1 MAATGP
7 TPPALPPV
15 PSGDYFNE
23 TQWTVLMAILDAVI
37 PTIAA
42 ASTVT
47 DEKTHRSIN
56 DDEFKNVTSSARVKS
71 ISPLSDEALKAY
83 LEDRPSAS
91 PEFMDLLR
99 RTLATIPS
107 PARNKLGS
115 VLHALS

>member
-37 PTIAA
+37 PSIAA

-47 DEKTHRSIN
+47 DEKTHRSV
-56 DDEFKNVTSSARVKS
+56 DDGEFKSATSLGQSKLV
-71 ISPLSDEALKAY
+71 SPLSDAALKAY

-91 PEFMDLLR
+91 PEFMDILR
-99 RTLATIPS
+99 RTLSTIPP